1 MKIGKVIGKVVATRK
16 EGNVNGLPIL
26 VVSYLDE
33 KLHDT
38 GKTAACI
45 DTVNAGDGDVVL
57 LCASSSARMTSRTT
71 NVATD
76 NTIVGIV
83 DSVSAGSKSIYS
95 KTSPGAERQ

>member
-1 MKIGKVIGKVVATRK
+1 MKIGKVIGKVVSTRK
-16 EGNVNGLPIL
+16 EGNVEGLPIL

-33 KLHDT
+33 TLSDT

-83 DSVSAGSKSIYS
+83 DSVSAGSSFIYRKSNPS
-95 KTSPGAERQ
+95 ADKR

>member
-1 MKIGKVIGKVVATRK
+1 MKIGKVIGKVVSTRK
-16 EGNVNGLPIL
+16 EGNVEGLPIL
-26 VVSYLDE
+26 VVSYVDE
-33 KLHDT
+33 TLSDT

-83 DSVSAGSKSIYS
+83 DSVSAGSTYLYRKS
-95 KTSPGAERQ
+95 KPGAQQ

>member
-1 MKIGKVIGKVVATRK
+1 MKIGKVIGKIVSTRK
-16 EGNVNGLPIL
+16 EGNVGGLPIL

-33 KLHDT
+33 TLSDT

-57 LCASSSARMTSRTT
+57 LCASSSARMTLKTT

-83 DSVSAGSKSIYS
+83 DSVSAGSKYIYRKS
-95 KTSPGAERQ
+95 KPGADQ

>member
-1 MKIGKVIGKVVATRK
+1 MKIGKVIGKVVSTRK
-16 EGNVNGLPIL
+16 EGQVDGLPIL

-33 KLHDT
+33 KLSDT
-38 GKTAACI
+38 GKSAACI

-57 LCASSSARMTSRTT
+57 LCASSSARMTARTT

-83 DSVSAGSKSIYS
+83 DSVSVGSTYLYRKN
-95 KTSPGAERQ
+95 KPGADQ